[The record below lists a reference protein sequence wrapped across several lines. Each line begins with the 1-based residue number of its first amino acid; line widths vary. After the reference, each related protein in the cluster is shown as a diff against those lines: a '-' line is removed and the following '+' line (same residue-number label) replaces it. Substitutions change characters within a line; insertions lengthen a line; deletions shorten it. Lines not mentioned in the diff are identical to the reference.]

1 MSFGTCASSIGRLCA
16 AMGIFLMCSLS
27 TPAVA
32 CDVCAVYVSTEM
44 SESRTGFSLGVAE
57 QFTHFGTLQL
67 GGEEV
72 ANPANEH
79 MESSITQL
87 LFSYAPIPRLHFQLN
102 LPIIARYYRRIEA
115 DGVVSGDESG
125 IGDLALTGLF
135 NVWSHVDES
144 SVVRFS
150 LFGGVKFPTGNSDR
164 LGEELDEGH
173 HSAGGAADGEEEH
186 EDGGDDE
193 QAHGEEGHVRLVAR
207 HVLDEGDDEHGAS
220 GIHGHD
226 LALGSGSYDGI
237 VGGRLFASWR
247 RAFLSATVQYTP
259 TTEGDFDYAY
269 ADGLTW
275 SGGPGAYA
283 WLGHDSTLGLMAVLS
298 GQTKG
303 NDELDGVKLDDT
315 AATSL
320 FVGPGLV
327 FSWGTSLAVDIAGD
341 LPVIQ
346 SNTGLQI
353 VADFRIRGGAVWRF

>member
-1 MSFGTCASSIGRLCA
+1 MSFGTCASSIGQPCA
-16 AMGIFLMCSLS
+16 AMGILMWSLS

-44 SESRTGFSLGVAE
+44 SENRTGFSLGVAE

-72 ANPANEH
+72 PNPADEH
-79 MESSITQL
+79 LESSITQL
-87 LFSYAPIPRLHFQLN
+87 LFSYAPLPRLHFQLN
-102 LPIIARYYRRIEA
+102 LPIIVREYRRVED

-135 NVWSHVDES
+135 NVWSYVGDS

-164 LGEELDEGH
+164 LSEEL
-173 HSAGGAADGEEEH
+173 
-186 EDGGDDE
+186 
-193 QAHGEEGHVRLVAR
+193 EEGHLSSGGDAEGGQEHDHGDTEDHAHDEQGHVHLVAR
-207 HVLDEGDDEHGAS
+207 HVLDDAHAAS

-247 RAFLSATVQYTP
+247 RAYLSGTVQYTP
-259 TTEGDFDYAY
+259 TSEGDFDYAY
-269 ADGLTW
+269 ANGLTW
-275 SGGPGAYA
+275 SGGPGVYA
-283 WLGHDSTLGLMAVLS
+283 WLGDASTLGLMAVLS
-298 GQTKG
+298 GQSKG

-315 AATSL
+315 AITSL
-320 FVGPGLV
+320 FVGPGLL
-327 FSWGTSLAVDIAGD
+327 FTWGTSLAVDIAGD

-346 SNTGLQI
+346 NNTSLQI

>member
-1 MSFGTCASSIGRLCA
+1 MSFGTYASSIGRLCA
-16 AMGIFLMCSLS
+16 AMGILMCTLS

-32 CDVCAVYVSTEM
+32 CDVCAVYLSTEM

-72 ANPANEH
+72 ANPADEH
-79 MESSITQL
+79 MESSVTQL

-102 LPIIARYYRRIEA
+102 LPIIARYYRRIED

-135 NVWSHVDES
+135 NVWSYVDES

-164 LGEELDEGH
+164 LGEELEEGH
-173 HSAGGAADGEEEH
+173 HSAGGDAEAEEEHEHGGEEEEANGEEEH
-186 EDGGDDE
+186 V
-193 QAHGEEGHVRLVAR
+193 HLVAR
-207 HVLDEGDDEHGAS
+207 HVHDEGDDELGES

-237 VGGRLFASWR
+237 VGGRLYASR
-247 RAFLSATVQYTP
+247 RRGFLSATVQYTP
-259 TTEGDFDYAY
+259 TSKGSFDYAY

-275 SGGPGAYA
+275 SGGPGFYA
-283 WLGHDSTLGLMAVLS
+283 WLGHDRTLGLMAVLS

-303 NDELDGVKLDDT
+303 NDELDGVGLADT

-327 FSWGTSLAVDIAGD
+327 FTWGTSLAVDIAGD

-346 SNTGLQI
+346 NNTSLQI
-353 VADFRIRGGAVWRF
+353 VADYRIRGGVVWRF

>member
-1 MSFGTCASSIGRLCA
+1 MLHGTYSNSIGRLCA
-16 AMGIFLMCSLS
+16 AVGILICGLS
-27 TPAVA
+27 APAFA
-32 CDVCAVYVSTEM
+32 CDICAVYVSTEM

-67 GGEEV
+67 DGKEV
-72 ANPANEH
+72 PNPADEQLD
-79 MESSITQL
+79 SSITQL
-87 LFSYAPIPRLHFQLN
+87 LFSYAPISRLHFQLN
-102 LPIIARYYRRIEA
+102 LPIIARYYRRLED
-115 DGVVSGDESG
+115 DGVVSGDETG
-125 IGDLALTGLF
+125 IGDLALTALV
-135 NVWSHVDES
+135 NVWSHVDEA

-173 HSAGGAADGEEEH
+173 HSHA
-186 EDGGDDE
+186 
-193 QAHGEEGHVRLVAR
+193 QLVAR
-207 HVLDEGDDEHGAS
+207 HVLDEGDDEHVAS

-247 RAFLSATVQYTP
+247 RAFFSGTVQYTP
-259 TTEGDFDYAY
+259 TTEGSFDYAY
-269 ADGLTW
+269 ANGLTW
-275 SGGPGAYA
+275 SGGPGVYA
-283 WLGHDSTLGLMAVLS
+283 WLGHDKTLGLLAVLS

-346 SNTGLQI
+346 NNTSLQI
-353 VADFRIRGGAVWRF
+353 VADYRIRGGAVWRF

>member
-1 MSFGTCASSIGRLCA
+1 MSFGTYASPIGRLCA
-16 AMGIFLMCSLS
+16 AMGISMWSLS
-27 TPAVA
+27 TPAAA

-57 QFTHFGTLQL
+57 QFTRFGTLQL

-72 ANPANEH
+72 ANPADEH

-87 LFSYAPIPRLHFQLN
+87 LFSYAPLPRLHFQLN
-102 LPIIARYYRRIEA
+102 LPIIARYYRRIEE

-125 IGDLALTGLF
+125 IGDLALTGLL
-135 NVWSHVDES
+135 NVWSYVDES
-144 SVVRFS
+144 SVVRSS
-150 LFGGVKFPTGNSDR
+150 LFGGVKFPTGDSDR

-173 HSAGGAADGEEEH
+173 HSAGGDADAEEEH
-186 EDGGDDE
+186 
-193 QAHGEEGHVRLVAR
+193 
-207 HVLDEGDDEHGAS
+207 EHGAS

-247 RAFLSATVQYTP
+247 RAFLSATVQYT
-259 TTEGDFDYAY
+259 TTSQGDFDYAY

-303 NDELDGVKLDDT
+303 NDELDGVGLVDT

-327 FSWGTSLAVDIAGD
+327 LTWGTSLAVDVAGD

-346 SNTGLQI
+346 NSTSLQI
-353 VADFRIRGGAVWRF
+353 VADYRIRGGVVWRF

>member
-1 MSFGTCASSIGRLCA
+1 MSFGTHASSIGRLCA
-16 AMGIFLMCSLS
+16 AMGILMWSLS

-32 CDVCAVYVSTEM
+32 CDICAVYVSTEM

-57 QFTHFGTLQL
+57 QFTRFGTLQL

-72 ANPANEH
+72 PNPAGEYLN
-79 MESSITQL
+79 SSVTQL
-87 LFSYAPIPRLHFQLN
+87 LLSYALMRRLHFQLN
-102 LPIIARYYRRIEA
+102 LPIIVRDYRRLED
-115 DGVVSGDESG
+115 DGVVDGDESG
-125 IGDLALTGLF
+125 IGDLALTALF
-135 NVWSHVDES
+135 NVWTYVDEA

-173 HSAGGAADGEEEH
+173 HSAEDDAEGEEEH
-186 EDGGDDE
+186 DHGDAEDGHVHVHVAPHHVHDE
-193 QAHGEEGHVRLVAR
+193 A
-207 HVLDEGDDEHGAS
+207 DDEHVES

-237 VGGRLFASWR
+237 VGGRLYASWR

-259 TTEGDFDYAY
+259 TSTGSFDYAY

-275 SGGPGAYA
+275 SGGPGVYA
-283 WLGHDSTLGLMAVLS
+283 WLGHGTTLGLMAVLS

-303 NDELDGVKLDDT
+303 NDELDGTKLNDT
-315 AATSL
+315 AITSL
-320 FVGPGLV
+320 FVGPGLL
-327 FSWGTSLAVDIAGD
+327 FTWGTSLAVDIAGD

-346 SNTGLQI
+346 NNTSLQI
-353 VADFRIRGGAVWRF
+353 VADYRIRGGAVWRF

>member
-1 MSFGTCASSIGRLCA
+1 MRRETYSNSIGRLCTA
-16 AMGIFLMCSLS
+16 VGILICGLS
-27 TPAVA
+27 APALA
-32 CDVCAVYVSTEM
+32 CDICAVYVSTEM

-67 GGEEV
+67 DGKEV
-72 ANPANEH
+72 PNPANEH
-79 MESSITQL
+79 LESSVTQL

-102 LPIIARYYRRIEA
+102 LPIIARYYRRLED
-115 DGVVSGDESG
+115 DGVVSGDETG
-125 IGDLALTGLF
+125 IGDLALTALV
-135 NVWSHVDES
+135 NVWSHVDEA

-164 LGEELDEGH
+164 LSEELEEGH
-173 HSAGGAADGEEEH
+173 HSTGGDEGGEEEH
-186 EDGGDDE
+186 E
-193 QAHGEEGHVRLVAR
+193 HEEGEHEQTVAKHEHAEAEHEHV
-207 HVLDEGDDEHGAS
+207 ES

-226 LALGSGSYDGI
+226 LALGSGSFDGI

-269 ADGLTW
+269 ANGLTW
-275 SGGPGAYA
+275 SGGPGVYA
-283 WLGHDSTLGLMAVLS
+283 WLGHDKTLGLMAVLS

-315 AATSL
+315 AATTL

-346 SNTGLQI
+346 NNTSLQI
-353 VADFRIRGGAVWRF
+353 VADYRIRGGAVWRF

>member
-1 MSFGTCASSIGRLCA
+1 MLGETFSSSIGRLCA
-16 AMGIFLMCSLS
+16 TLGILVCSLS
-27 TPAVA
+27 TPAIA

-44 SESRTGFSLGVAE
+44 SENRTGFSLGVAE
-57 QFTHFGTLQL
+57 QFTRFGTLQL

-72 ANPANEH
+72 PNPGGERLD
-79 MESSITQL
+79 SSVTQL
-87 LFSYAPIPRLHFQLN
+87 LFSYAPIPRVHFQLS
-102 LPIIARYYRRIEA
+102 LPIIVRDYRRVED
-115 DGVVSGDESG
+115 DGVVNGDESG
-125 IGDLALTGLF
+125 IGDLALTALV
-135 NVWSHVDES
+135 NVWSYVDES
-144 SVVRFS
+144 RVVRFS

-173 HSAGGAADGEEEH
+173 HSAGGDAGGEEENDQEH
-186 EDGGDDE
+186 
-193 QAHGEEGHVRLVAR
+193 AHLVAR
-207 HVLDEGDDEHGAS
+207 HVLDEGDDDQVLS

-237 VGGRLFASWR
+237 VGGRLYASWR

-259 TTEGDFDYAY
+259 TSKGSFDYAY

-275 SGGPGAYA
+275 SGGPGVYA
-283 WLGHDSTLGLMAVLS
+283 WLGHDRTLGLMAVLS

-303 NDELDGVKLDDT
+303 NDELDEVKLDDT

-320 FVGPGLV
+320 FVGPGLL
-327 FSWGTSLAVDIAGD
+327 FTWGTSLAVDIAGD

-346 SNTGLQI
+346 NNTSLQI